1 MTKLHQVLAADKD
14 IKKRTDRKITD
25 AYQRLQKPDLYSGLS
40 RTYTPKDE
48 NGEVLPPQTQILQRR
63 VSDEFEVIE
72 QEWTDQI
79 NSAATK
85 DFANTQAKADIVVDG
100 ETILAGAPVP
110 FLLWLEGEIRR
121 MIPVVTV
128 APILDPS
135 EKWEYSDE
143 SRSYETNTTRTLRTT
158 KQNVPLVLAEATDKH
173 PAQVQVFQQDVVV
186 GSWDS
191 KRMSGALSATEHE
204 ARLDRFGKLLIA
216 VQQARAE
223 ANEIAVT
230 PSQAGEAVTS
240 YLFG

>member
-1 MTKLHQVLAADKD
+1 M
-14 IKKRTDRKITD
+14 
-25 AYQRLQKPDLYSGLS
+25 
-40 RTYTPKDE
+40 
-48 NGEVLPPQTQILQRR
+48 
-63 VSDEFEVIE
+63 
-72 QEWTDQI
+72 
-79 NSAATK
+79 
-85 DFANTQAKADIVVDG
+85 
-100 ETILAGAPVP
+100 
-110 FLLWLEGEIRR
+110 
-121 MIPVVTV
+121 
-128 APILDPS
+128 
-135 EKWEYSDE
+135 
-143 SRSYETNTTRTLRTT
+143 
-158 KQNVPLVLAEATDKH
+158 PLVLAEATDKH